1 MIIDKL
7 EKATY
12 YYSLGARIQK
22 ALEYLKDSNLIELE
36 AGKYQI
42 EGDEIFALVSEYDT
56 KAMEGVLWEAHKRY
70 IDIQYII
77 KGSEK
82 IGYTN
87 VENLKTTVEY
97 DESKDILFGTAKGDF
112 VTLQQGMFMILA
124 PQDGHMP
131 TICCEKP
138 EYVKKAVIKVLAE

>member
-7 EKATY
+7 ENGTY

-22 ALEYLKDSNLIELE
+22 ALQFLRDSNLAELE
-36 AGKYQI
+36 IGKYHI
-42 EGDEIFALVSEYDT
+42 EDNDIYAMVSEYDS
-56 KAMEGVLWEAHKRY
+56 KLMEGVLWEAHKRY

-87 VENLKTTVEY
+87 VENLETTVEY
-97 DESKDILFGTAKGDF
+97 NETKDIYFGTASGDF
-112 VTLQQGMFMILA
+112 VTVQEGMFMILA

-131 TICCEKP
+131 GICCEKP
-138 EYVKKAVIKVLAE
+138 GRVKKIVIKVLAE

>member
-1 MIIDKL
+1 MIVDKL
-7 EKATY
+7 ENGAY

-22 ALEYLKDSNLIELE
+22 AIEYLKNSSLSEIEV
-36 AGKYQI
+36 GKYQI
-42 EGDEIFALVSEYDT
+42 EGDDIFALVSEYDT
-56 KAMEGVLWEAHKRY
+56 KSVETGLWEAHKRY

-82 IGYTN
+82 IGYTS

-97 DESKDILFGTAKGDF
+97 DESKDILFGTANGDF

-131 TICCEKP
+131 SIYCEKP
-138 EYVKKAVIKVLAE
+138 ERVKKVVIKILAD

>member
-1 MIIDKL
+1 MILDKL
-7 EKATY
+7 ENGTY
-12 YYSLGARIQK
+12 YYSLGEKIQK
-22 ALEYLKDSNLIELE
+22 ALEYLRNSNLVELKS
-36 AGKYQI
+36 GKYQI
-42 EGDEIFALVSEYDT
+42 EGDDIYALVSEYDT

-82 IGYTN
+82 IGYIN
-87 VENLKTTVEY
+87 VENIKTTVEY
-97 DESKDILFGTAKGDF
+97 DESKDILFGTANGDF

-131 TICCEKP
+131 SICCEKP
-138 EYVKKAVIKVLAE
+138 ESVKKVVIKVLAD